1 METVFLAANLC
12 VLPFWFLMIALPH
25 WGPTRRV
32 MSCLWPILLM
42 PVLYIT
48 LMIPQTIEALSL
60 LFHVP
65 SARAMAQ
72 LLGTVDGVTIGW
84 VHFLALD
91 LFAGRWTYLDSRERE
106 FSAWWVS
113 QVLLLMMAAGP
124 LGLLL
129 YVSVR
134 WWKLRAP
141 DRK

>member
-1 METVFLAANLC
+1 METVFLAANLA
-12 VLPFWFLMIALPH
+12 VIPFWFLIVVAPH
-25 WGPTRRV
+25 WRWTKRL
-32 MSCLWPILLM
+32 MSTPWPVLLM
-42 PVLYIT
+42 PVLYVV
-48 LMIPQTIEALSL
+48 LMLPKTFEVVPL
-60 LFHVP
+60 LFQVP

-91 LFAGRWTYLDSRERE
+91 LFAGRWAYLDSRERG

-113 QVLLLMMAAGP
+113 PVLALMMAAGP

-129 YVSVR
+129 YVSAR

-141 DRK
+141 GRR